1 MLLLI
6 LLAILAIIALGV
18 GFVAHWLF
26 IVAAVLALIW
36 LISLFTGG
44 FGTGAPASE
53 VDLVGALDC
62 RSCSAKH
69 KDCSCG
75 ATRSWVMFL

>member
-1 MLLLI
+1 MSRAAHCGPPVSVRPCAVVSRTAILLWILALLL
-6 LLAILAIIALGV
+6 LEVQHLK
-18 GFVAHWLF
+18 W
-26 IVAAVLALIW
+26 IW
-36 LISLFTGG
+36 W
-44 FGTGAPASE
+44 E
-53 VDLVGALDC
+53 YWDC